1 MNLLKRK
8 PRETSETQSTT
19 MEVYFSGPSVD
30 EHSMSVRDLAPAL
43 IGLADAIDR
52 YKELS
57 CPFTDL
63 DVRITATKA
72 GSFDVILQILG
83 TAVSLMQG
91 GETVD
96 VVNLASGIID
106 VLKILLAR
114 YEQTGTVKPG
124 EHEVVEQHET
134 QIDLRIGKAKLS
146 ASRRSYRAAC
156 DGKIIND
163 LGAATKPASEDGYD
177 PVRFIHKDSGN
188 NATVP
193 GDVSE
198 SMTDLTLSDQPIEP
212 SAETTTLQIDTIQFQ
227 SRKWKFSKGDE
238 KFWCEIADDGF
249 LTRLNR
255 HEVSFCSGD
264 LLKVNLETEQYIRDG
279 RLETGHRKITKV
291 IEHIPIEQQQTLDI

>member
-1 MNLLKRK
+1 MSLLKK
-8 PRETSETQSTT
+8 KTRESSETQSTT

-57 CPFTDL
+57 CPFADL

-83 TAVSLMQG
+83 TAVSIMQG

-106 VLKILLAR
+106 VLKILLTR

-134 QIDLRIGKAKLS
+134 QIDLQIGKAKLS
-146 ASRRSYRAAC
+146 TSRRSYRVAC
-156 DGKIIND
+156 DGKTIND
-163 LGAATKPASEDGYD
+163 LGAATKPASEDGYN
-177 PVRFIHKDSGN
+177 PVRFIHEDSGN

-198 SMTDLTLSDQPIEP
+198 SMADLTLSDQPIEP

-264 LLKVNLETEQYIRDG
+264 LLKVNLETEQYVRDG
-279 RLETGHRKITKV
+279 RLETGRRKITKV
-291 IEHIPIEQQQTLDI
+291 IEHIPIEQQPTLDI